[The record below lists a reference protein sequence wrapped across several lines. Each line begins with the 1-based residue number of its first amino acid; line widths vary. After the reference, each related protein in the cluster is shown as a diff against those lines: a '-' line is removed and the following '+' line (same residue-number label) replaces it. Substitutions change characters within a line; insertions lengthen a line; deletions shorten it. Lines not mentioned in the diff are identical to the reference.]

1 MPVKQGMLFSEDEH
15 NMDVDVQKT
24 SVLMAEAKIPL
35 FEVEVFFKSTFF
47 SQSICMQCRGLM

>member
-1 MPVKQGMLFSEDEH
+1 MPVKQGMLFSDDEH

-24 SVLMAEAKIPL
+24 SGLMAEAKITL
-35 FEVEVFFKSTFF
+35 FEVEVFFKSTFL